1 MDKIELKNKIEKIR
15 EEYDIQ
21 PSFLEKDVYITKILK
36 TLSNLE
42 NDKIIPVF
50 SGGTSLHKGHKII
63 KRFSED
69 VDFRVKTK
77 TDITRN
83 DRREY
88 REYII
93 QEINKIPNVKVIEE
107 TIQSRNES
115 NFFGF
120 YIDYPKEYSLDKSL
134 RSNIKFEMGF
144 EKLNSETKSC
154 QIESMVDLLVNK
166 FSKNIKADKFNIDCI
181 SLEEIAGNKL
191 SALMWRVQ
199 IKDRAQPFG
208 IRNDPTIMRH
218 LHDLSA
224 LHSQI
229 QTDNFV
235 NMLQKSFNNDLGRSG
250 SNKDIDLITSLNNTY
265 DSLKND
271 KMYKKEYENFVDNM
285 CYGKDNEIINFNTA
299 LNDFKEIKEFA
310 VEKINTLENS
320 IDNKDLDF
328 DMDI

>member
-1 MDKIELKNKIEKIR
+1 MDKTELKNIINYVWDKHRI
-15 EEYDIQ
+15 D
-21 PSFLEKDVYITKILK
+21 PSFLEKDIYITEILK

-42 NDKIIPVF
+42 TDKITPIF

-77 TDITRN
+77 TEKTRN

-144 EKLNSETKSC
+144 EKLNLETKCC
-154 QIESMVDLLVNK
+154 QIESMVDSLDNK
-166 FSKNIKADKFNIDCI
+166 DNNKSDKFNIDCI

-199 IKDRAQPFG
+199 IKDRTQPFG

-250 SNKDIDLITSLNNTY
+250 SSKDIDLITSLNDTF
-265 DSLKND
+265 DSLTND
-271 KMYKKEYENFVDNM
+271 KMYKKEYESFVNNM

-310 VEKINTLENS
+310 IERINTLENS
-320 IDNKDLDF
+320 ISNKDLDF
-328 DMDI
+328 DMDL